1 MATRFDIVI
10 IGSGAGGAT
19 LAQRLAPTGKTILIL
34 ERGEHLPREAEN
46 WSPKAVFIE
55 RRYRTQERW
64 YDKSGHPFTPNTHY
78 WVGGNTSF
86 YGAAL
91 MRMRGRDFTEV
102 QHAGGISPA
111 WPISLTDL
119 APYYAEAETLWQV
132 HGARGEDPTENG
144 DEPPY
149 AYAAVHHDPGVAAL
163 KGHWETQ
170 GWKPFSLPLG
180 VKLDQAHPVTSTCIK
195 CKTCG
200 GYPCLLKAKSD
211 ARSLAVEPLMDL
223 PNVTLLTGR
232 KVLRLE
238 TDGAGRTVT
247 EVVCQAEHGEERWT
261 GDIVVLAA
269 GAANTA
275 VVLQASAN
283 AAHPGGLA
291 NGSDQVGRNYTFHN
305 STAMVSLT
313 ATRQDITF
321 PKTLAVNDFYWGDPR
336 GGYDLPMGHIQLLEY
351 MSGQTL
357 EGQVEDWLP
366 PVLVPDALAGAAA
379 DRMLSMLVISEDLPM
394 ADNRVRLNPDGRI
407 SLDYTF
413 GNLEGHDRLVKTL
426 KASLDGF
433 VDHAHPISQHH
444 FQFDSLLP
452 LYGTAHQCGTT
463 RFGADP
469 KSSVLDRDCK
479 AHELDNLYV
488 VDTSF
493 FVSAN
498 AINPTLTTVAN
509 AMRVGD
515 HLIERLGARV
525 APAAGLA
532 PSGNLDPHKDGE
544 ALA

>member
-1 MATRFDIVI
+1 MTTRFDIVV

-19 LAQRLAPTGKTILIL
+19 LAQRLAPTGKSILIL

-46 WSPKAVFIE
+46 WSPKAVFVE

-64 YDKSGHPFTPNTHY
+64 YDREGRAFTPNTHY
-78 WVGGNTSF
+78 WVGGNTTF

-91 MRMRGRDFTEV
+91 MRMRKRDFTEV
-102 QHAGGISPA
+102 QHAGGVSPA
-111 WPISLTDL
+111 WPIALADL
-119 APYYAEAETLWQV
+119 APYYDEAERLWQV
-132 HGARGEDPTENG
+132 HGQRGEDPTETG

-149 AYAAVHHDPGVAAL
+149 AYPPVRHDPGVAAL

-170 GWKPFSLPLG
+170 GWKPFSLPIG
-180 VKLDQAHPVTSTCIK
+180 VKLDQEHPVTSTCIK

-200 GYPCLLKAKSD
+200 GYPCLLKAKCD
-211 ARSLAVEPLMDL
+211 ARTLAVEPLLDL

-247 EVVCQAEHGEERWT
+247 DVVCQSPQGEERWS

-269 GAANTA
+269 GAVNTA
-275 VVLQASAN
+275 LILLASAN
-283 AAHPGGLA
+283 GAHPNGLA
-291 NGSDQVGRNYTFHN
+291 NGSDQVGRNYMFHN

-313 ATRQDITF
+313 AEHQQVTF

-336 GGYDLPMGHIQLLEY
+336 GGYDFPMGHIQLLEY

-357 EGQVEDWLP
+357 EGQVEEWLP
-366 PVLVPDALAGAAA
+366 PALVPDALSGAAA
-379 DRMLSMLVISEDLPM
+379 SRMLSMLVISEDLPQP
-394 ADNRVRLNPDGRI
+394 DNRIRLGTGGRI
-407 SLDYTF
+407 ELDYTF
-413 GNLEGHDRLVKTL
+413 GNLDGHERLVRTL
-426 KASLDGF
+426 KESLDGF

-452 LYGTAHQCGTT
+452 LYGTAHQCGTV

-469 KSSVLDRDCK
+469 ASSVLDADCK

-498 AINPTLTTVAN
+498 AVNPTLTTVAN

-515 HLIERLGARV
+515 HLIARLKAKS
-525 APAAGLA
+525 PA
-532 PSGNLDPHKDGE
+532 
-544 ALA
+544 